1 MMCSATRPRMRRND
15 GAARQLPVRHRPD
28 VRGDRVGVPWA
39 IRWQLVA
46 KLARL
51 PARKRLTT
59 QERKPVGH
67 LIRRGPSPED
77 PRRSPPA
84 PPRAPS
90 PDRPRVAPGPWT
102 SSFWPARFHS
112 NIRGQIF
119 RRRALAAKGS
129 VGSQP
134 ARAETGN
141 PGSITRAGAFRLA
154 FATGILGSVIGKA
167 RSRDVPP
174 NARNA
179 VIR

>member
-1 MMCSATRPRMRRND
+1 MDMERPLRIRSRE
-15 GAARQLPVRHRPD
+15 GISYSGGSLPEYP
-28 VRGDRVGVPWA
+28 
-39 IRWQLVA
+39 
-46 KLARL
+46 
-51 PARKRLTT
+51 
-59 QERKPVGH
+59 
-67 LIRRGPSPED
+67 
-77 PRRSPPA
+77 PPA
-84 PPRAPS
+84 PPTPPQRH
-90 PDRPRVAPGPWT
+90 PRIGPVPHQRLDQLV
-102 SSFWPARFHS
+102 WPARFHS

-119 RRRALAAKGS
+119 RRWALAANGP